1 MTGCRRG
8 DPISAA
14 SLPAEKIEEGSY
26 SVSLSGKMLDL
37 HLALRSDP
45 APAACQANLAKQI
58 GLDRHG
64 IEARHVASFVGA
76 FNIELVGLNEH
87 GSIIAR
93 SPIFV
98 QREI

>member
-1 MTGCRRG
+1 MAGCRRG
-8 DPISAA
+8 NPISAA

-26 SVSLSGKMLDL
+26 SVSLSGKMLDF
-37 HLALRSDP
+37 HLALRSDS
-45 APAACQANLAKQI
+45 APAAHQANLAEQV
-58 GLDRHG
+58 GLNRHC
-64 IEARHVASFVGA
+64 IEARHVASFVRP
-76 FNIELVGLNEH
+76 FDIEPIRLKEH

>member
-8 DPISAA
+8 DAVSAA
-14 SLPAEKIEEGSY
+14 SLAAKKIEEGSDRIL
-26 SVSLSGKMLDL
+26 LSGKKLGL
-37 HLALRSDP
+37 HLALGSNP
-45 APAACQANLAKQI
+45 TPAACQADFAEQV

-64 IEARHVASFVGA
+64 VEAGHVAGFVRA
-76 FNIELVGLNEH
+76 FDVEVVGLNEH
-87 GSIIAR
+87 ASIIAR